1 MNLMP
6 SENVYV
12 QINPAILKVVEEI
25 QDYLDTTLLIQATQQ
40 DVIENA
46 IVALQAQFR

>member
-1 MNLMP
+1 MS

-12 QINPAILKVVEEI
+12 QISPAILRVVEEI

-40 DVIENA
+40 DIIENA
-46 IVALQAQFR
+46 IVALQTQFR